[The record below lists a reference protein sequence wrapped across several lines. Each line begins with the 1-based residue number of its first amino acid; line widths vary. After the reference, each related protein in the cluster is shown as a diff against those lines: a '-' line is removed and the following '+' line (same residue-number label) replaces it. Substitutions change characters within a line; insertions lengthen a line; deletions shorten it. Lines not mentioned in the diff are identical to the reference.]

1 MVTQGS
7 DIRLVFNIADT
18 NNGVYDLEDAVVLVK
33 IIKPSGEIDD
43 IYCTITN
50 KEEAI
55 AEVEIDKTTLNES
68 GNYLFQVIVRK
79 GDSTNKSPLNGFYV
93 GESIGELV

>member
-7 DIRLVFNIADT
+7 DIKMVFNIADT

-33 IIKPSGEIDD
+33 IIKPSEEIDE

-55 AEVEIDKTTLNES
+55 EEVEYRRNYVLNHRFKFKTKEELDE
-68 GNYLFQVIVRK
+68 YLK
-79 GDSTNKSPLNGFYV
+79 GEDSIEKV
-93 GESIGELV
+93 